1 MEHALTDQLVD
12 DHTILQVVVGSRA
25 FGLSS
30 AASDTDRRGVYAL
43 PASAF
48 WGLRKPA
55 RHHDGPLDEQVRWEV
70 ERVCTLGLAANPTVL
85 EVLHSPLVETCTPLG
100 AELRSLTPAFLSRRV
115 AGTYLRYATA
125 QFGKAERGIARA
137 GVPAWRHV
145 MHLIRL
151 LTAGGDLVRTGR
163 LVLDVGA
170 DRDRLLA
177 VKAGEVPWAEIVAW
191 RDRLVSRMTADL
203 ATSPLPDQPDE
214 TRVEQWLISVRER
227 SVRCSA

>member
-25 FGLSS
+25 FGLSG

-100 AELRSLTPAFLSRRV
+100 VELRALTPAFLSRRV
-115 AGTYLRYATA
+115 ADTYLRYATA

-151 LTAGGDLVRTGR
+151 LTAGVTWSAPAVWCWTWAPTGT
-163 LVLDVGA
+163 VC
-170 DRDRLLA
+170 
-177 VKAGEVPWAEIVAW
+177 W
-191 RDRLVSRMTADL
+191 RSR
-203 ATSPLPDQPDE
+203 P
-214 TRVEQWLISVRER
+214 
-227 SVRCSA
+227 VRCPGPRSSPGGTGW